1 MLVTQNQFLEFLK
14 DIEPS
19 KTTKEDASKAHT
31 ALRDFLRNDD
41 DFKLFHE
48 SDFLSGSYKRNTA
61 IRPRTVDGKTARPDV
76 DIIVVTNHSKDDE
89 PQEVID
95 LLYNVLKKEY
105 SDIRKQ
111 ARSVGINTDK
121 VDMDVVPI
129 IAPDGMDGRLYI
141 PDRKKEDWL
150 ETNPSKHTTWTTEMN
165 EESTGT
171 FKPLVK
177 LMKWWR
183 RVNPTIAKK
192 PKGFVIECIVAECM
206 DKSETKYGELFVK
219 TLEEIVVK
227 YKLYI
232 DLKIVPTIDDPG
244 VPGNSVTEGISFD
257 AFKGFYNKAKSQA
270 DIGRTALEETGE
282 DEALKLWRSIF
293 GDRFPKNNKIS
304 NSLMKNALI
313 PPALTFP
320 NRPVEPKKPGGFA

>member
-1 MLVTQNQFLEFLK
+1 MVTQNQFLDLLK

-19 KTTKEDASKAHT
+19 NTTKQDASKAHT
-31 ALRDFLRNDD
+31 SLRDFLKKDD
-41 DFKLFHE
+41 GFNPYHI

-61 IRPRTVDGKTARPDV
+61 IRPRTINGETARPDV
-76 DIIVVTNHSKDDE
+76 DIIVVTNHSLNDN

-95 LLYNVLKKEY
+95 LLYEVLEDKY

-111 ARSVGINTDK
+111 ARSVGINTKK

-129 IAPDGMDGRLYI
+129 IAPDGMEGTLYI
-141 PDRKKEDWL
+141 PDRKMEKWL
-150 ETNPSKHTTWTTEMN
+150 VTNPPKHTAWTTEINNLSSGM
-165 EESTGT
+165 

-206 DKSETKYGELFVK
+206 DKSELNYGELFVK

-227 YKLYI
+227 YKPYI
-232 DLKIVPTIDDPG
+232 DMKVVPHINDPG
-244 VPGNSVTEGISFD
+244 VLGNSVTDGITFD
-257 AFKGFYNKAKSQA
+257 AFNGFYNKVKSHA
-270 DIGRTALEETGE
+270 EIGRKAINETDE
-282 DEALKLWRSIF
+282 DEALKLWRKIF
-293 GDRFPKNNKIS
+293 GERFPKSEKNQ
-304 NSLMKNALI
+304 NSLLKNALV

-320 NRPVEPKKPGGFA
+320 DHPIEPKKPGGFA

>member
-1 MLVTQNQFLEFLK
+1 MVTQNQFLEFLK

-19 KTTKEDASKAHT
+19 KTTKEDASKAHN
-31 ALRDFLRNDD
+31 ALRDFLQKDD
-41 DFKLFHE
+41 DFKPYHV

-76 DIIVVTNHSKDDE
+76 DIIVVTSHTLDDE

-95 LLYNVLKKEY
+95 LTYDVLKDEY
-105 SDIRKQ
+105 PNIRKQ
-111 ARSVGINTDK
+111 ARSVGINTIK

-129 IAPDGMDGRLYI
+129 IAPDGMDGTLYI
-141 PDRKKEDWL
+141 PDRKKEKWIV
-150 ETNPSKHTTWTTEMN
+150 TNPPKHTSWTTEMN
-165 EESTGT
+165 NESSEV

-219 TLEEIVVK
+219 TLEQIVVK

-232 DLKIVPTIDDPG
+232 ELKVVPHIDDPG
-244 VPGNSVTEGISFD
+244 VPGNSVTDGITFD
-257 AFKGFYNKAKSQA
+257 AFNGFYNKAKSHA
-270 DIGRTALEETGE
+270 EIGRKALNESNEE
-282 DEALKLWRSIF
+282 EALKLWRAIF
-293 GDRFPKNNKIS
+293 GERFPKSKKSS
-304 NSLMKNALI
+304 NSLLQNALV

-320 NRPVEPKKPGGFA
+320 DHPVEPKKPGGFA

>member
-1 MLVTQNQFLEFLK
+1 MVTQNQFLELLK

-31 ALRDFLRNDD
+31 AIRNFLQKDD
-41 DFKLFHE
+41 DFKPYHV

-76 DIIVVTNHSKDDE
+76 DIIVVTNHTLDDK
-89 PQEVID
+89 PQDVID
-95 LLYNVLKKEY
+95 LTYDVLKDEY
-105 SDIRKQ
+105 PIIRKQ
-111 ARSVGINTDK
+111 ARSVGINTNK

-129 IAPDGMDGRLYI
+129 IAPDGMEGTLYI
-141 PDRKKEDWL
+141 PDRKIEKWIV
-150 ETNPSKHTTWTTEMN
+150 TNPPKHTSWTTEMN
-165 EESTGT
+165 NTSAGM

-206 DKSETKYGELFVK
+206 DKSETQYGELFVK
-219 TLEEIVVK
+219 TLEQIVKK
-227 YKLYI
+227 YKLNI
-232 DLKIVPTIDDPG
+232 DLKIVPKIDDPG
-244 VPGNSVTEGISFD
+244 VPGNSVTDGITFD
-257 AFKGFYNKAKSQA
+257 AFNGFYNKAKSHA
-270 DIGRTALEETGE
+270 EIGRKALNEASEE
-282 DEALKLWRSIF
+282 EALKLWRSIF
-293 GDRFPKNNKIS
+293 GARFPESKKNT
-304 NSLMKNALI
+304 NSLLKSALI

-320 NRPVEPKKPGGFA
+320 DRPVEPKKPGGFA